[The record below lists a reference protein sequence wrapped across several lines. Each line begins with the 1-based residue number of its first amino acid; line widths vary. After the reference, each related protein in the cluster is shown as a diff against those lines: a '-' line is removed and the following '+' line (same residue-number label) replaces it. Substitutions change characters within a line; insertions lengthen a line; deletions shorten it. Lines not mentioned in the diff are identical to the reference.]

1 MDSLNDAGLGIVPF
15 SQKFFVSPSTS
26 WNVGVGG
33 ALYSFSVGRVGF
45 RLSYRLQ
52 R

>member
-1 MDSLNDAGLGIVPF
+1 MDSSHDAGLGIVPF
-15 SQKFFVSPSTS
+15 SQNFFVSPSTS

-33 ALYSFSVGRVGF
+33 ALYSISVGRVSF
-45 RLSYRLQ
+45 RLSSRLQ